1 MSHSNTNI
9 NFRCTFVNKILPK
22 CFPSTQEF
30 ILLIRRKENSLRS
43 GLNSLTTEF
52 TSCFS
57 TASAP
62 VSHAPVPLKGQ
73 QPFLTE
79 TIHVR
84 HSGDR
89 PRWFYPYITLYKRE
103 RYGISISIVCH
114 VLFFKINAT
123 KSRTLWMFDPENVK
137 SLCQT
142 DYFVS
147 ERALNVSFYS
157 KQNNFAMF
165 YWTD

>member
-73 QPFLTE
+73 QPFLAE

-114 VLFFKINAT
+114 VLFFFL
-123 KSRTLWMFDPENVK
+123 RLM
-137 SLCQT
+137 L
-142 DYFVS
+142 
-147 ERALNVSFYS
+147 LNPVHFECLIQKTSNLYGRLTILFL
-157 KQNNFAMF
+157 KGL
-165 YWTD
+165 